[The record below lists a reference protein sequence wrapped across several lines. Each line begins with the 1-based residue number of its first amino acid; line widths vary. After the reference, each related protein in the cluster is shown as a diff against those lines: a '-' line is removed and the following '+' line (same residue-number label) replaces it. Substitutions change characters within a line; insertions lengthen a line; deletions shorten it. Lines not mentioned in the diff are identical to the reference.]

1 MLSAP
6 PSTIV
11 AIMSEA
17 HCAPRLHR
25 APRERLDRKRGGIG
39 RKPAAISR
47 AFVPLLVLMSHVAT
61 ATPLVEPIMPVPQS
75 LNQDTA
81 KANIGRQLFLD
92 VRLSANSSV
101 SCASCHDPQK
111 GGVDGRTRSIGF
123 SGKATTVNTPSVLNA
138 ALNFRQFW
146 DGRAD
151 SLEDQ
156 IDAVVQNPVE
166 MGSSWVDVIA
176 KLSRDPKYLRV
187 FPGSYKDGITKANI
201 QNALATYER
210 TLITPNSRFDKY
222 LRGDRDAITDAEKAG
237 YLKFK
242 QYGCI
247 ACHQGVNVGGN
258 MFQKFGVMGDY
269 FAARGSPTEADMG
282 RYTVTHETDD
292 QHVFKVPGLRNV
304 ALTAPYFHDG
314 AAKTLDAAVEVMF
327 RYQLGRVASRDDK
340 QSIVKFLNTLTGE
353 LQAPPR

>member
-1 MLSAP
+1 MR
-6 PSTIV
+6 
-11 AIMSEA
+11 EA
-17 HCAPRLHR
+17 HR
-25 APRERLDRKRGGIG
+25 APPLDWTRRKRLDRKRDGIG
-39 RKPAAISR
+39 REPAALSR
-47 AFVPLLVLMSHVAT
+47 ALVPLLVLMSYVAT
-61 ATPLVEPIMPVPQS
+61 ATPLVEPIKPVPQS
-75 LNQDTA
+75 LEQDPA

-101 SCASCHDPQK
+101 SCASCHDPRK
-111 GGVDGRTRSIGF
+111 GGVDGRARSIGF
-123 SGKATTVNTPSVLNA
+123 SGKLTTVNTPSVLNA

-146 DGRAD
+146 DGRAE

-156 IDAVVQNPVE
+156 IDAVVRNPIE
-166 MGSSWVDVIA
+166 MGSSWVDVTA
-176 KLSRDPKYLRV
+176 KLSRDPNYLRV
-187 FPGSYKDGITKANI
+187 FAASYKDGITKANI

-222 LRGDRDAITDAEKAG
+222 LRGNRDAITDAEKAG

-269 FAARGSPTEADMG
+269 FAARGNPTEADMG
-282 RYTVTHETDD
+282 RYVVTREADD

-314 AAKTLDAAVEVMF
+314 TAKTLDAAVEVMF
-327 RYQLGRVASRDDK
+327 RYQLGRVASKDDK
-340 QSIVKFLNTLTGE
+340 QAIVKFLNTLTGE
-353 LQAPPR
+353 LQGPSR